1 MIDSMKLASLYT
13 VFAIVAT
20 SCNILAQNICSYVYS
35 GPLYILLSIIVGTG
49 VGLVIKYILDKKY
62 IFKYKAKNTKH
73 DSQVFVLYT
82 MMGILTT
89 IIFWGFEFGFNAIF
103 ATKEMRYV
111 GGVIGLMIGYM
122 CKYYLDKRFVF
133 RTV

>member
-111 GGVIGLMIGYM
+111 GGIIGLMIGYM